1 MPRTKKP
8 KPKPESTSLAPPA
21 PAANSPAAEV
31 LALAGPALK
40 GGEMA
45 NVSPSGEVSALGRL
59 TANWRSVVEDN
70 VLSADQQADRKRGQ
84 RRLDE

>member
-1 MPRTKKP
+1 
-8 KPKPESTSLAPPA
+8 
-21 PAANSPAAEV
+21 
-31 LALAGPALK
+31 
-40 GGEMA
+40 MA